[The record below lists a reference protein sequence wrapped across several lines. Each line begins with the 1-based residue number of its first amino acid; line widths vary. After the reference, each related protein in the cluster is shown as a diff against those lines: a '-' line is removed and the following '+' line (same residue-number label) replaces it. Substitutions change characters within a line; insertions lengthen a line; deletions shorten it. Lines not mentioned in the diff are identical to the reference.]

1 MPCTTGSLGLSF
13 PSMRLHIYTAELVRT
28 SYRGAWIFR
37 GQEIPKIMLDE
48 CYDMELYNW
57 RKADLSDEVGS
68 M

>member
-1 MPCTTGSLGLSF
+1 
-13 PSMRLHIYTAELVRT
+13 MRLHIYTAELVRT